1 VNLKRREVG
10 DVTVLELSGKL
21 MGGPDAALFHDTIK
35 ELLGDDRKKII
46 ANLSSLNWINS
57 TGLGILISGYTSV
70 KNAGGQLKL
79 SSVAERVQSIF
90 MITKLATVFETFQN
104 EDEAV
109 ASFGGE

>member
-1 VNLKRREVG
+1 MNLKRREVG
-10 DVTVLELSGKL
+10 DVIILELSGKL

-35 ELLGDDRKKII
+35 DLLTSDRKKIVV
-46 ANLSSLNWINS
+46 NLSSLNWINS

-79 SSVAERVQSIF
+79 TSVAERVQSIF
-90 MITKLATVFETFQN
+90 MITKLATVFESYPN